1 MPRALRVRD
10 EVQRAYPQA
19 QVTLSPKTGG
29 FDVIVDGKTIFSKTD
44 KIGTPIERFPE
55 MDRNCHFAQKRR
67 LLATFTCKY

>member
-10 EVQRAYPQA
+10 EVKRAYPLA

-29 FDVIVDGKTIFSKTD
+29 FFDVIVDEKTIFSKTD

-55 MDRNCHFAQKRR
+55 MDEIVA
-67 LLATFTCKY
+67 LLKNEGY

>member
-10 EVQRAYPQA
+10 EIQRAFSEA

-29 FDVIVDGKTIFSKTD
+29 YFDVIADGKTIFSKTD

-55 MDRNCHFAQKRR
+55 MDEIVS
-67 LLATFTCKY
+67 LLKNAGY

>member
-19 QVTLSPKTGG
+19 HVTLSPKTGG
-29 FDVIVDGKTIFSKTD
+29 FFDVIVDGKTIFSKTD

-55 MDRNCHFAQKRR
+55 MDEIAS
-67 LLATFTCKY
+67 LLKNAGY